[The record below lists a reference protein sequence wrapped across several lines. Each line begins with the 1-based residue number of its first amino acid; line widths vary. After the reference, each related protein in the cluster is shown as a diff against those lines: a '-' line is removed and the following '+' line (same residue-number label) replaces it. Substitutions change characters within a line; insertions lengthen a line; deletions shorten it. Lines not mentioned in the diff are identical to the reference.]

1 MTKLAWFFPLLCAA
15 SAATASPG
23 PTPAPLP
30 PPPPLAHGP
39 VAACPVRGAVL
50 FEADHRPQIG
60 LASVTSTL
68 VVFESGAWTLEA
80 ADATGRVTRAASG
93 CLDATTLAAIRND
106 LSAATWTIT
115 QAQAMC
121 EVASDSYDLY
131 LVRGKAVWTQEMCQ
145 LATLD
150 AASEHALDDVRARL
164 AAATA
169 EVKPPCCKK

>member
-1 MTKLAWFFPLLCAA
+1 MTKLAWFFPLLCATA
-15 SAATASPG
+15 AATASPG
-23 PTPAPLP
+23 PRPAPLP

-50 FEADHRPQIG
+50 FEADHRPELG

-80 ADATGRVTRAASG
+80 ADASGRVTRSASG
-93 CLDATTLAAIRND
+93 CLDAPTVSAIRSD
-106 LSAATWTIT
+106 LDSATWKIS
-115 QAQAMC
+115 QAEATC
-121 EVASDSYDLY
+121 EAVSDSYDLY
-131 LVRGKAVWTQEMCQ
+131 LVRGKAVWTARMCQ
-145 LATLD
+145 LAMLD

-164 AAATA
+164 ATATA